1 MFPCKGY
8 PFIDGRLAQR
18 LERSPHTREVKGSN
32 PLSPTILSYSLICY
46 ERATKKRRP
55 ACVQK
60 HIYVLRSGQDLIWFH
75 SRVHLNSH
83 NCRCSHKYGRISLM
97 KTTLE
102 IPDNVVRRAKLRA
115 AGQGIPLR
123 RFVTEAIKQ
132 KLREPGSSDPKPWMK
147 HVGKLK
153 DLHEETKRIDKFIED
168 AFETIDEDIHSNR
181 NPS

>member
-1 MFPCKGY
+1 
-8 PFIDGRLAQR
+8 
-18 LERSPHTREVKGSN
+18 
-32 PLSPTILSYSLICY
+32 
-46 ERATKKRRP
+46 
-55 ACVQK
+55 
-60 HIYVLRSGQDLIWFH
+60 
-75 SRVHLNSH
+75 
-83 NCRCSHKYGRISLM
+83 M